1 MRRESANLRSMNSPS
16 VTLPHDAAFGLSGVQ
31 PQAYMLH
38 DLRLSVGHRLQIRRP
53 GHGDLTT
60 VRMIGYV
67 RGETLIIK
75 LATAQLTGSDAIGE
89 GEKLEV
95 RGFSGQVA
103 FTFVT
108 TVEQIRFS
116 PYAYCHLRYPE
127 LVHGLRLRHAE
138 RVMVN
143 LPVRVE
149 GGSAAGDALSAT
161 IANISINGAM
171 LTAPESLGDVGD
183 ELKLTFR
190 FWVLP
195 SEYEVNMRVDA
206 VVQSVT
212 GPEPDGEFRHGVQFK
227 HVRSTESIL
236 LQNLIYQRLQEDPEA
251 TV

>member
-1 MRRESANLRSMNSPS
+1 MSF
-16 VTLPHDAAFGLSGVQ
+16 LPDSSHHDAAFGLSGVQ
-31 PQAYMLH
+31 SEACQLH
-38 DLRLSVGHRLQIRRP
+38 DLRLAVGHRLQIRRP
-53 GHGDLTT
+53 GHGELTT

-75 LATAQLTGSDAIGE
+75 LATAQLTGTDAIGE

-116 PYAYCHLRYPE
+116 PYAYCHVRYPD
-127 LVHGLRLRHAE
+127 LVQGLRIRHAE

-149 GGSAAGDALSAT
+149 GGHVEGDAMSAT

-171 LTAPESLGDVGD
+171 LAAPEPLGNVGD

-206 VVQSVT
+206 VVQTVT
-212 GPEPDGEFRHGVQFK
+212 GPEPDGALRHGVRFK
-227 HVRSTESIL
+227 SVRSTESIL
-236 LQNLIYQRLQEDPEA
+236 LQNLIYQRLQEDPDA